1 MARNHTPADPQRRAI
16 GALRAGENRM
26 RKVVLAGLKSLEYVD
41 APAEEVPVEGTSVFN
56 VRCCAVCRTDAKM
69 WSQGHRDLSLPRV
82 PGHEVVVTNGAGNRF
97 AVWPGRSCGHCRY
110 CLSGREN
117 LCEEMKIMGFHTD
130 GGFAEQVR
138 APEASLVP
146 LPDGLSD
153 TIACFAEPVGCVF
166 NLLDKLGPVKGCR
179 VIIYGGGT
187 MGLIAALAFK
197 DAGAHP
203 LVIEKSEEKRLK
215 TDPFLAVTGI
225 TCVKDTVESEFDVV
239 VNACADVIAFDLG
252 IVKAGKGG
260 RFCFFS
266 GITKNEHI
274 ETNLINAIHYKEVVI
289 SGAYG
294 LTRQNMV
301 DGVPFMERY
310 QSHLALL
317 VEACIPPET
326 APRVME
332 KVVSGEGLKYI
343 LDFTG
348 LYLTPASGCR
358 NKETLISAE
367 KRGEGAPGP
376 GTGRAADD
384 DLRRPA
390 CQGRAVTCGI
400 DTAGG
405 AGGPVPGEEAVDA
418 GAASGPERFCRELIS
433 GILPVDQTL
442 LAPAQGKI
450 DNKTKPLGALGTLEQ
465 LAVQMSLIQQNLSP
479 CIRRKAL
486 FVFAADHGI
495 TEEGVSAYPREVTR
509 QMVKNFLDGGAAI
522 NVLCRHHHIDM
533 KIVDMGVDGDF
544 EPHPDLI
551 VKKVRRG
558 TRNFALEPA
567 MTSQEMFTALYHGMS
582 VFLESHTVSP
592 VDIVG
597 LGEMGIGNTTS
608 ASAIISTICG
618 IPPAQATG
626 RGTGVDNKGL
636 SHKAEVI
643 EKALL
648 FQRPDPC
655 NGLEILEKVGGYEIA
670 GIAGA
675 VLAAA
680 SKRCAVVLDGVIS
693 TAAGLVASVINPDIR
708 GYLISGHKSIEVA
721 QKAALE
727 YMGITSVI
735 DFKMRLGEGTGA
747 ALTMDTAEAA
757 CKIMCEMASFDD
769 AGVSGK
775 L

>member
-1 MARNHTPADPQRRAI
+1 
-16 GALRAGENRM
+16 M

-41 APAEEVPVEGTSVFN
+41 SPEEEDAQEGTSVFN

-82 PGHEVVVTNGAGNRF
+82 PGHEMVVTDGGGSRF
-97 AVWPGRSCGHCRY
+97 AVWPGKSCGGCRY
-110 CLSGREN
+110 CLNGREN

-130 GGFAEQVR
+130 GGFAERVSV
-138 APEASLVP
+138 PESSLVP

-153 TIACFAEPVGCVF
+153 VIACFAEPVGCVF
-166 NLLDKLGPVKGCR
+166 NLLDKLGPVQSHR

-203 LVIEKSEEKRLK
+203 LIIEKSEEKRLK
-215 TDPFLAVTGI
+215 IAPFLAATTI
-225 TCVKDTVESEFDVV
+225 LCVKDTVESEFDVV
-239 VNACADVIAFDLG
+239 VNACADVIAFNLG
-252 IVKAGKGG
+252 IVKAGKGS
-260 RFCFFS
+260 RYCFFS

-274 ETNLINAIHYKEVVI
+274 ETNVINAIHYKEVVV

-310 QSHLALL
+310 QSHLSLL
-317 VEACIPPET
+317 VEACVPPET
-326 APRVME
+326 IPRVME
-332 KVVSGEGLKYI
+332 KVLSGEGLKYI

-348 LYLTPASGCR
+348 VHLTPESDCR
-358 NKETLISAE
+358 DHGTPTDTGESAH
-367 KRGEGAPGP
+367 GERCVTQLA
-376 GTGRAADD
+376 GRAVDD
-384 DLRRPA
+384 DLSGA
-390 CQGRAVTCGI
+390 WQGGAITCGVRSAMGSVTGKT
-400 DTAGG
+400 DVDAGG
-405 AGGPVPGEEAVDA
+405 APD
-418 GAASGPERFCRELIS
+418 PERFCRELIEGVS
-433 GILPVDQTL
+433 PVDETL

-465 LAVQMSLIQQNLSP
+465 LAVQMSLIQQSLSP

-495 TEEGVSAYPREVTR
+495 TEEGVSAYPREVTW
-509 QMVKNFLDGGAAI
+509 QMVKNFLNGGAAI

-544 EPHPDLI
+544 DPHPDLI
-551 VKKVRRG
+551 MKKVRRG

-567 MTSQEMFTALYHGMS
+567 MTPQEMFTALSHGMS
-582 VFLESHTVSP
+582 VFLESHSASP

-636 SHKAEVI
+636 SHKTEVI

-655 NGLEILEKVGGYEIA
+655 NGLDILEKVGGYEIA

-680 SKRCAVVLDGVIS
+680 FKGCAVVLDGVIS
-693 TAAGLVASVINPDIR
+693 TAAGLVACLINPDVR
-708 GYLISGHKSIEVA
+708 GYLISGHKSVEVA
-721 QKAALE
+721 QKSALE

-769 AGVSGK
+769 AGVSNK